1 MKVSLKAGGRRLLG
15 PLVRGLAA
23 LGVSPTAVT
32 LAALPLSG
40 LAAWAFASGRFV
52 LGGVGLAL
60 AGLCDSVDGELSRRS
75 GKASSLGA
83 FVDSTVDRAAEA
95 VVLTGVAW
103 HYAARQPLL
112 ALLAVGAMV
121 LSLMVS
127 YVRARAEGLGR
138 ECSIGL
144 FERPM
149 RMLVLIAGAVIGAGR
164 LMPFALGLV
173 AAGSFS
179 TVIQRVVH
187 VVRQDRGA

>member
-1 MKVSLKAGGRRLLG
+1 MKGSLKASGRRLLG
-15 PLVRGLAA
+15 PLVRGLDAI
-23 LGVSPTAVT
+23 GVSPTAVT

-40 LAAWAFASGRFV
+40 FAAWAFASGRFI

-60 AGLCDSVDGELSRRS
+60 AGLCDSIDGELSRRT
-75 GKASSLGA
+75 GKASPLGA

-121 LSLMVS
+121 LSLLVS

-138 ECSIGL
+138 ECSVGL
-144 FERPM
+144 FERPV

-173 AAGSFS
+173 AAGGFF

-187 VVRQDRGA
+187 VVRQGRGG